1 MLLNRIEPGTICTSR
16 KTGEAGK
23 INKIFFY
30 PTKYEVEFSDGR
42 IEHYSSKDLEFEGIE
57 QKQVSLKLPEVP
69 ENGVGES
76 WCEWVPFKSESYVE
90 HHFSTSKE
98 IIWEML
104 TSLEMYN
111 VWFHGIQR
119 ALPEVDSDRFVH
131 KYSFSKLEL
140 KPGAYFKIRPMTIA
154 PWFRCRIMTY
164 EKEKEFGFTFQTNPF
179 NVEFVQFSMNET
191 KSGVWVRCNRKSEG
205 LFSILDQMNWQ
216 EKSKILQKLDQI
228 VPKISNE
235 DSDESETSSVQS
247 DMQFGGFASKQ
258 DYINYAINMGM
269 NGDMDYVN
277 AIPEKTIRGM
287 AKAGMVKSKRTGQLP
302 PLPEKVEGGSVA
314 TQSSGGF
321 DSLSKE
327 DKVAYL
333 VNKGLDGDMDAVN
346 NCEDKIIRGK
356 AKAMIVKINRGS
368 VERPAMPNI
377 DAQPAIDANTSGGFE
392 SLSKDDKVA
401 FLVNKGLDGD
411 MDAVNNCKDKI
422 IRGKAKAMIVKIK
435 RGSGEKPAMPSIDS
449 QPQAQSNVE
458 SETDEQK
465 IERLIA
471 KGLEGDMDEINAL
484 DNRVMRGKIKAAIV
498 KAKRSSK

>member
-1 MLLNRIEPGTICTSR
+1 MLLNRIEPGTLCTSR

-69 ENGVGES
+69 EKGIGES
-76 WCEWVPFKSESYVE
+76 WCEWVPFKSESFIE
-90 HHFSTSKE
+90 HHFATSKE
-98 IIWEML
+98 IMWEML

-140 KPGAYFKIRPMTIA
+140 KPGVYFKIRPMTIA
-154 PWFRCRIMTY
+154 PWFRCRVMTY

-179 NVEFVQFSMNET
+179 NIEFVHFSMSET
-191 KSGVWVRCNRKSEG
+191 ESGVWVRCNRKSEG

-216 EKSKILQKLDQI
+216 DKSKIFQKLDQI
-228 VPKISNE
+228 VPKTSKEN
-235 DSDESETSSVQS
+235 SEQFEKNIDQA

-269 NGDMDYVN
+269 KGDMDYVN
-277 AIPEKTIRGM
+277 AIPEKAIRGM
-287 AKAGMVKSKRTGQLP
+287 AKAGMVKSKRTGELP
-302 PLPEKVEGGSVA
+302 PLPEKVGAGSVVS
-314 TQSSGGF
+314 QSTGGF
-321 DSLSKE
+321 ESLSKD

-377 DAQPAIDANTSGGFE
+377 DASHE
-392 SLSKDDKVA
+392 
-401 FLVNKGLDGD
+401 
-411 MDAVNNCKDKI
+411 
-422 IRGKAKAMIVKIK
+422 AK
-435 RGSGEKPAMPSIDS
+435 SPS
-449 QPQAQSNVE
+449 NEE
-458 SETDEQK
+458 SESDEQK
-465 IERLIA
+465 IERLTA

-484 DNRVMRGKIKAAIV
+484 DNKVIRGKIKAAII
-498 KAKRSSK
+498 KAKRASK

>member
-30 PTKYEVEFSDGR
+30 PTKSEVEFSDGR
-42 IEHYSSKDLEFEGIE
+42 IEHYSSKDLDFEGIE

-69 ENGVGES
+69 EKGIGES
-76 WCEWVPFKSESYVE
+76 WCEWVPFKSESFVE

-119 ALPEVDSDRFVH
+119 ALPEVESDRFVH

-140 KPGAYFKIRPMTIA
+140 KPGVYFKIRPMTIA
-154 PWFRCRIMTY
+154 PWFRCRVMTY
-164 EKEKEFGFTFQTNPF
+164 EKEKEFGFSFQTTPF
-179 NVEFVQFSMNET
+179 SVEFVQFSINET
-191 KSGVWVRCNRKSEG
+191 QNGVWVKCSRKSEG
-205 LFSILDQMNWQ
+205 LFSILDQISWQ
-216 EKSKILQKLDQI
+216 EKSKVLQKLDQI

-235 DSDESETSSVQS
+235 ESDESETSSVQA

-269 NGDMDYVN
+269 KGDMDYVN
-277 AIPEKTIRGM
+277 SIPEKTIRGM
-287 AKAGMVKSKRTGQLP
+287 AKAGIVKSKRTGELP
-302 PLPEKVEGGSVA
+302 PLPKKVEVGSVA
-314 TQSSGGF
+314 TQYSGGF
-321 DSLSKE
+321 ESLSKE
-327 DKVAYL
+327 DQVAYL

-356 AKAMIVKINRGS
+356 AKAMIVKIKRGS
-368 VERPAMPNI
+368 VERPAMP
-377 DAQPAIDANTSGGFE
+377 
-392 SLSKDDKVA
+392 K
-401 FLVNKGLDGD
+401 
-411 MDAVNNCKDKI
+411 
-422 IRGKAKAMIVKIK
+422 
-435 RGSGEKPAMPSIDS
+435 IDS
-449 QPQAQSNVE
+449 HPEAVTQSNE
-458 SETDEQK
+458 EGETDEQK

-484 DNRVMRGKIKAAIV
+484 DNRVIRGKIKAAIV
-498 KAKRSSK
+498 KAKRAHK